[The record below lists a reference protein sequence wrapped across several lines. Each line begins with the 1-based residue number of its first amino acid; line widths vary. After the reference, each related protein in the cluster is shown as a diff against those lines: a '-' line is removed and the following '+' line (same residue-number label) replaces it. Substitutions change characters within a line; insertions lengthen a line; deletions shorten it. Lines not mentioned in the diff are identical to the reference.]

1 MPFLISTIDGIFII
15 VTVFSID
22 MITSLAVTVIYMTAC
37 VQDDE

>member
-15 VTVFSID
+15 VTVFSIN
-22 MITSLAVTVIYMTAC
+22 ITSLAVTVIYMTAC